1 MRQTRRKDYPYFLS
15 YQTRWSDNDQYSHM
29 NNSVYYHLFD
39 SVINIYLIEQ
49 CGFSPTSS
57 DTIGLVVTSYCSFY
71 RSLSF
76 PQLLDLG
83 LRVFKIGN
91 SSVSYEVG
99 VFEQGEDEPA
109 AIGGDTYVFVDRITR
124 KSVQMPGKLR
134 NGLEKVRVPDV
145 QRSKL

>member
-1 MRQTRRKDYPYFLS
+1 
-15 YQTRWSDNDQYSHM
+15 M
-29 NNSVYYHLFD
+29 NNSVYYQLFD

-49 CGFSPTSS
+49 CGFTPTSS

-71 RSLSF
+71 RPLSF

-99 VFEQGEDEPA
+99 VFKQGEDEPA
-109 AIGGDTYVFVDRITR
+109 AVGGDTYVFVNRITR

-134 NGLEKVRVPDV
+134 NGLEKVRVQDV